1 MYDLLIIDG
10 RVVDPGNGLQGRF
23 DVAVTAK
30 RVAEVAPDL
39 DRGQARQIVRAE
51 GKWVLPGLVDSH
63 VHISGRPQGHRML
76 ARAGVTTALDTA
88 GQPVAMIDGLQKAG
102 TGLTVGFVYPLVPGE
117 TIPGENSSQAELE
130 RVLDAALSQG
140 ALGVK
145 VLGGH
150 YPLTPEA
157 TARVIQVAHE
167 KQCWCA
173 VHAGTTASG
182 SHIEGLEE
190 LIALADG
197 LPLHI
202 AHINSY
208 CRGQITGDPL
218 LESSRALKALVRA
231 PRARSESYLALINGT
246 DARIENG
253 VPKSNVTKTCLER
266 GGHPATVAGMEAAI
280 AAGWAKIHGVWDG
293 ETALLPPSE
302 GLAHFRECES
312 RVGVSFPVNSPAAA
326 IALATAKTNSE
337 FAIAALSTDG
347 GAIPRNTTL
356 KQGLA
361 LVRFGALS
369 LEEFVRKACL
379 NPARMLGLESKGHL
393 GIGADADVIVVNPE
407 TAQAE
412 WVVANGQVIMQ
423 AGEVVGRGGQLIT
436 TPAGCRTLNGLGV
449 KSKSVEPAWLQ

>member
-1 MYDLLIIDG
+1 MYDLLIAGG
-10 RVVDPGNGLQGRF
+10 RVVDPANDVQGRF
-23 DVAVTAK
+23 DVAVK
-30 RVAEVAPDL
+30 DQKVIEVAPGL
-39 DRGQARQIVRAE
+39 GNARQVVRAE

-63 VHISGRPQGHRML
+63 VHISGRSEGHRML
-76 ARAGVTTALDTA
+76 AGAGVTTALDTA
-88 GQPVAMIDGLQKAG
+88 GQPAAIIEGLHKAG
-102 TGLTVGFVYPLVPGE
+102 TGLTVGFVYPLVPGA
-117 TIPGENSSQAELE
+117 TIPGENPSRSELE
-130 RVLDAALSQG
+130 QALDAALSQG

-145 VLGGH
+145 VPGGH

-157 TARVIQVAHE
+157 TARVVQVAHE
-167 KQCWCA
+167 KNCWCA

-218 LESSRALKALVRA
+218 WESSRALKALARA

-246 DARIENG
+246 NARTENG
-253 VPKSNVTKTCLER
+253 VPKSNVTKICLER
-266 GGHPATVAGMEAAI
+266 GGYPATAAGMEAAI
-280 AAGWAKIHGVWDG
+280 EAGWAQIHGVQDG
-293 ETALLPPSE
+293 ETVLLPPAE
-302 GLAHFRECES
+302 GLAHFRERGS
-312 RVGVSFPVNSPAAA
+312 QVGVSFPVNSPAVA
-326 IALATAKTNSE
+326 IALAIAKTDGE
-337 FAIAALSTDG
+337 FAVTALSTDG

-369 LEEFVRKACL
+369 MEDLIVKACL
-379 NPARMLGLESKGHL
+379 NPARMLGLEGKGHL
-393 GIGADADVIVVNPE
+393 GSGADADIVVVNPA

-412 WVVANGQVIMQ
+412 WVIANGQIIVQ
-423 AGEVVGRGGQLIT
+423 AGQVVGRGGQLIT
-436 TPAGCRTLNGLGV
+436 TPAGCLTLKGPGV
-449 KSKSVEPAWLQ
+449 KGKPVAPAWLR